1 MGREEAIGGDSEG
14 VRREKKKKTKRKEE
28 MREFIVRKAE

>member
-14 VRREKKKKTKRKEE
+14 VRREKKIKGKEE
-28 MREFIVRKAE
+28 MRDFIVRKAE

>member
-14 VRREKKKKTKRKEE
+14 VRREKKETKRKEE

>member
-14 VRREKKKKTKRKEE
+14 VRREKKKTKRKEE
-28 MREFIVRKAE
+28 MREFIVRKVE

>member
-14 VRREKKKKTKRKEE
+14 VRREKKTKGREE
-28 MREFIVRKAE
+28 MRDFIVRKVE

>member
-14 VRREKKKKTKRKEE
+14 VRREKKKTKRKIRNERVYCE
-28 MREFIVRKAE
+28 KG

>member
-14 VRREKKKKTKRKEE
+14 VRREKKKNKEKRSNERVYCEKG
-28 MREFIVRKAE
+28 